1 MRILIVEDDILLAES
16 LTAFLRQAGYEVDCE
31 SSGPGAD
38 SALSN
43 ATYDLLILD
52 IGLPG
57 MDGFGVL
64 YRLRQRGQ
72 QLPVLILTARDAVE
86 DRVYGLNLGADDYVL
101 KPFQLQELEARVRA
115 LLRRSLVG
123 RERKLALG
131 PLVLDLGA
139 HQASREGCPLELT
152 AGEWRILEVLVRRAG
167 RVVTKEQLRDACASR
182 AELVSPNAVEVQISR
197 LRAKLGSAGISI
209 RTVRGFG
216 YLLDEPVENRN

>member
-1 MRILIVEDDILLAES
+1 MRILIVEDDMLLVES

-38 SALSN
+38 AALSRT
-43 ATYDLLILD
+43 AYDLLILD

-64 YRLRQRGQ
+64 YRLRQREQ
-72 QLPVLILTARDAVE
+72 ELPVLILTARDAVE

-115 LLRRSLVG
+115 LLRRGLVG
-123 RERKLALG
+123 RGKKLSLG
-131 PLVLDLGA
+131 VLVLDLGGHRA
-139 HQASREGCPLELT
+139 WCDGAVLELT
-152 AGEWRILEVLVRRAG
+152 ASEWRILEVLVRRAG
-167 RVVTKEQLRDACASR
+167 KVVTKEQLRGACA
-182 AELVSPNAVEVQISR
+182 AHEDLMSPNAVEVKISR
-197 LRAKLGSAGISI
+197 LRAKLGATGMSI

-216 YLLDEPVENRN
+216 YMLDEPVENRR

>member
-1 MRILIVEDDILLAES
+1 MRILIVEDDTLLVES
-16 LTAFLRQAGYEVDCE
+16 LAAFLRQAGYEVDCE

-38 SALSN
+38 AALSRT
-43 ATYDLLILD
+43 AYDLLILD

-86 DRVYGLNLGADDYVL
+86 DRVYGLDLGADDYVL

-115 LLRRSLVG
+115 LLRRSLVSK
-123 RERKLALG
+123 ERKLTVGA
-131 PLVLDLGA
+131 LVLDLGA
-139 HQASREGCPLELT
+139 RCASCEGTALELT
-152 AGEWRILEVLVRRAG
+152 PSEWRILEVLVRRAG
-167 RVVTKEQLRDACASR
+167 KVVTKEQLRGAFASN
-182 AELVSPNAVEVQISR
+182 EDLVSPNAVEVKISR
-197 LRAKLGSAGISI
+197 LRTKLAAAGISI

-216 YLLDEPVENRN
+216 YLLDEPVESRN